1 MIKDLEGQILQ
12 PFRHDLITLNNSFTL
27 KPYSVSVLKIALLN
41 SSYYTNY
48 TIMSLS
54 GSCSQTVRIIYK
66 EKGKIF
72 FKSKII

>member
-12 PFRHDLITLNNSFTL
+12 PFRHDLITLNNSYTL

-41 SSYYTNY
+41 PSYYTNY

-72 FKSKII
+72 KI

>member
-1 MIKDLEGQILQ
+1 M
-12 PFRHDLITLNNSFTL
+12 